1 MTAGSGGPVWG
12 QSRMHTHTGS
22 LCRGTEVTS
31 WSPEN
36 AWLQGT
42 NGQMSRLPALSGSSA
57 CLASLPSYSVAASE
71 LPSAPQGGKEK
82 GGARLRGLLFMRV
95 SSPSLP
101 SSRTQDCSQ
110 PRALEKKPVYPG
122 RAGWLP
128 DPPRSQEGHPSHHTS
143 LCGRPGSSVE
153 N

>member
-1 MTAGSGGPVWG
+1 MGISSLHVVSLAHNSVVINTSTDIVTAGSGRPVWG
-12 QSRMHTHTGS
+12 QSRMQTHTGS

-42 NGQMSRLPALSGSSA
+42 SGQMSRLPALSGSSA

-82 GGARLRGLLFMRV
+82 GGARLRGLLFVRV
-95 SSPSLP
+95 SSPSLL
-101 SSRTQDCSQ
+101 SSQN
-110 PRALEKKPVYPG
+110 PRAAAGPG
-122 RAGWLP
+122 P
-128 DPPRSQEGHPSHHTS
+128 
-143 LCGRPGSSVE
+143 
-153 N
+153 